1 MSPRPRK
8 SIAEHALQGTRE
20 QYVTAGESHVAG
32 ALPRPPKFLSKDAKK
47 KFRAL
52 VKQLAERRS
61 VTAGDADLIAIYCST
76 WERWQAACA
85 NVRDEGLIVTYTRM
99 DASGNP
105 HDVERPNISLKIIEV
120 SERACLSYLGKL
132 GLTPKDR
139 EHVRPTA
146 PVAAGK
152 VQTEAERLDEEIARL
167 QEQQAS
173 EHIADEPAVEDD
185 FLSTIDEHA
194 ADPPL
199 TEAEQLMRDADE
211 ALAEDND

>member
-1 MSPRPRK
+1 MGRPAK
-8 SIAEHALQGTRE
+8 DAALHDLHGTKQRSNL
-20 QYVTAGESHVAG
+20 GESYVEG

-52 VKQLAERRS
+52 VKQLASRRA

-85 NVRDEGLIVTYTRM
+85 NVRVEGLIVTYTRL
-99 DASGNP
+99 DAAGIS

-146 PVAAGK
+146 PVATGK
-152 VQTEAERLDEEIARL
+152 EQTEAERLDEEIAAL
-167 QEQQAS
+167 EAQDAG
-173 EHIADEPAVEDD
+173 ADEPAIEEEEDLLRSVNLD
-185 FLSTIDEHA
+185 DAEPLSENDALLREADALLNEENDES
-194 ADPPL
+194 
-199 TEAEQLMRDADE
+199 
-211 ALAEDND
+211 